1 MQDDVIT
8 TAGES
13 FTLGMHRELARLVW
27 LRFGRDDQAATMAW
41 RRMMQ
46 NTCKVRDFLALL
58 DISRNMP

>member
-8 TAGES
+8 TAGER
-13 FTLGMHRELARLVW
+13 FTLDMHRELARLVW
-27 LRFGRDDQAATMAW
+27 VRFGRDDQAATMAW

-46 NTCKVRDFLALL
+46 NTCEVQDFLALI